1 VKHFFPSGLFL
12 SGNEAVALG
21 AYEAGIEVASSYPGT
36 PATEILES
44 LARYEGVWARWA
56 TNEKVCL
63 EVALGASLAG
73 ARALA
78 SMKHVGLNNAA
89 DPLFASAY
97 TGVRGGLVIAV
108 ADDPGM
114 HSSQNEQDSRLY
126 ALAAKLPMLEPSD
139 PAEAR
144 EFTKLAFDLSERFD
158 LPVLLRTTTRV
169 SHAKGPVPK
178 GQRKAGAR
186 GRGLRKE
193 PEKLVLLPAYAAGR
207 RADLERRLGRLS
219 TFAESFVHNT
229 VEWRDARVGF
239 ITSGVSYLYVKE
251 AFPRASV
258 LKLGMVHPLPE
269 RLIRGFAGKVETLYV
284 VEELDPFLET
294 QIKALG
300 VECRGKEIIPS
311 QGEID
316 HSVLREALSKGGRRR
331 RRPSPRVPPRE
342 PAMCPGCS
350 YRGVLYA
357 LSKLDVFVAGDI
369 GCYTLGAL
377 EPLRAIDS
385 VLCMGAGLGM
395 ALGMEKALDGYGGG
409 KKVVAVIGDSTF
421 IHSGVN
427 GLIDMVHNG
436 GAAAVVILDNGVTAM
451 TGLQPTPAS
460 GNGTGT
466 LDFAALARAV
476 GVRRVFTVDPYDL
489 HSTTEV
495 LKREIESTEPSVII
509 ARGPCALLPEMRERE
524 NGAFSVAEANCDG
537 CRSCAE
543 LGCPAIV
550 WKKGRKKGRAEISD
564 SLCTG
569 CGLCAQVCAQEAIA
583 P

>member
-1 VKHFFPSGLFL
+1 MKHPVSSGLFL

-21 AYEAGIEVASSYPGT
+21 AYEAGVEVASSYPGT

-44 LARYEGVWARWA
+44 LAHYEGVWARWA

-114 HSSQNEQDSRLY
+114 HSSQNEQDSRNY

-139 PAEAR
+139 PGEAR

-158 LPVLLRTTTRV
+158 IPVLLRTTTRV
-169 SHAKGPVPK
+169 SHVKGPVAK
-178 GQRKAGAR
+178 GSRKAGAR
-186 GRGLRKE
+186 RRGLRKD

-207 RADLERRLGRLS
+207 RADLGRRLKRLGS
-219 TFAESFVHNT
+219 FAEGFVENA
-229 VEWRDARVGF
+229 VEWKDSRVGF
-239 ITSGVSYLYVKE
+239 ITSGVSYLHVKE

-269 RLIRGFAGKVETLYV
+269 RLIRVFAGKVETLYV

-300 VECRGKEIIPS
+300 VDCLGKELIPP

-316 HSVLREALSKGGRRR
+316 QSVLRRALSSGGEKA
-331 RRPSPRVPPRE
+331 RRPSYRIPPRE

-350 YRGVLYA
+350 YRGVFHA

-377 EPLRAIDS
+377 EPLGAIDS
-385 VLCMGAGLGM
+385 VLCMGAALGM
-395 ALGMEKALDGYGGG
+395 ALGMEKALGARDGQ
-409 KKVVAVIGDSTF
+409 KKLVAVIGDSTF

-427 GLIDMVHNG
+427 GLVDMVHNG
-436 GAAAVVILDNGVTAM
+436 GASAVVILDNGVTAM

-460 GNGTGT
+460 GNGTGV
-466 LDFAALARAV
+466 LDFEALAKAV
-476 GVRRVFTVDPYDL
+476 GIRHVFTVDPFDL
-489 HSTTEV
+489 QSTTEV
-495 LKREIESTEPSVII
+495 IGREVLRPEPSVVV
-509 ARGPCALLPEMRERE
+509 ARGPCALLPAVRERE
-524 NGAFSVAEANCDG
+524 SGAFFVEEADCDG
-537 CRSCAE
+537 CRKCAG

-550 WKKGRKKGRAEISD
+550 WKKGRGGGRAEIMKP
-564 SLCTG
+564 LCTG
-569 CGLCAQVCAQEAIA
+569 CGLCSQVCPREAIA
-583 P
+583 S